1 MKILDPLEPAEQL
14 PVYDYTVDLE
24 DVIYRVR
31 LVYRER
37 QDSWYLDLFDA
48 ADEPLLTGKRLS
60 ANTALLA
67 PYQIAGLPPGEL
79 MLVDVEAAD
88 DQAAIEATFDSLGYR
103 HQLFYYDVADLPAA
117 AVAEE
122 LTITIL

>member
-1 MKILDPLEPAEQL
+1 VKILDPIEPLDQQ

-24 DVIYRVR
+24 DVVYRVR
-31 LVYRER
+31 LVFRER
-37 QDSWYLDLFDA
+37 SESWYLDLYNA

-60 ANTALLA
+60 VNTALLD
-67 PYQIAGLPPGEL
+67 PYQIDGLPPGEL
-79 MLVDVEAAD
+79 MLVDMEAPD
-88 DQAAIEATFDSLGYR
+88 DQAAIEADFDSLGFR
-103 HQLFYYDVADLPAA
+103 HQLVYYDVADLPPA